1 MGWRSVAMFSI
12 AIIVGLGAL
21 MVKESL
27 AEFLE
32 KQAAEGYMKT

>member
-1 MGWRSVAMFSI
+1 MGWRSVVVFSI
-12 AIIVGLGAL
+12 ATIVGLGAL

-27 AEFLE
+27 VEFLE